1 MFKENPQQKRNF
13 TLTLLIALVA
23 FILLALPN
31 AAASD
36 NLAMIRMFEPDE
48 AAPLPSVLNMI
59 TPAGGLTQ
67 ALHNFVFYQYY
78 FYGFPYFAVSAVML
92 LPLKILGQLGNYPV
106 IMLVLRQMVSVL
118 PMLVGLLL
126 LVYLQ
131 DGFRTYRSPL
141 LFTFLLFVP
150 AVLANNL
157 WWHVDGLVFLLIM
170 LVIYFLRKD
179 NLRFGKH
186 FLIAAALTGCAT
198 AAKLVGLYF
207 FLAIATLLALG
218 WLEKKVPLKKLLLMA
233 LLFLLVMGLAYLIS
247 NPFLVSYWAREEY
260 KMTFTKQMGWLAEG
274 YGVVY
279 EKGPA
284 AAWPVIR
291 QYFGQLLF
299 LLVALGATIWG
310 VVKGRDK
317 LLHTIILTW
326 FIPVTVSVLWF
337 THFKFQ
343 YGLPAALPVFSSL
356 ILLLPEDPQV
366 KAYKA
371 TSIKTFLHAVLVLIV
386 ILQLVL
392 NISAAIPTYTQRL
405 QRADDNQ
412 TIAFYDEALAA
423 LGDLAKQPL
432 KVYYDYRLY
441 MPETDGWTLETSYD
455 LLSYDYVQR
464 NAYDLLF
471 LQRQR
476 ILDYLDPDAVGIDEG
491 DFVNAQ
497 VFYENALAESL
508 EGYELVYSNEV
519 GLIFVKQETRS

>member
-1 MFKENPQQKRNF
+1 MFKDNPQQKRNF
-13 TLTLLIALVA
+13 TLTLIIALAA

-31 AAASD
+31 AAASE

-59 TPAGGLTQ
+59 APAGGITQ
-67 ALHNFVFYQYY
+67 ALRNFIFYQYY

-92 LPLKILGQLGNYPV
+92 LPLRILGQLGNYPV

-118 PMLVGLLL
+118 PMLIGLLI

-131 DGFRTYRSPL
+131 DGFRTYRSPI

-179 NLRFGKH
+179 NLRFDKH
-186 FLIAAALTGCAT
+186 FLIAAALIGCAT

-207 FLAIATLLALG
+207 FLAIAILLAIG
-218 WLEKKVPLKKLLLMA
+218 WLEEKVPLKKLILMA

-260 KMTFTKQMGWLAEG
+260 KMTFEKQMGWLSEG

-279 EKGPA
+279 EKGPD
-284 AAWPVIR
+284 AAWPVIH
-291 QYFGQLLF
+291 QYYGQQIF
-299 LLVALGATIWG
+299 LLVTLYMLIWG
-310 VVKGRDK
+310 AIKSRDK
-317 LLHTIILTW
+317 LLHTIILAW
-326 FIPVTVSVLWF
+326 IIPVMISVVYF

-343 YGLPAALPVFSSL
+343 YGLPALLPLISSL
-356 ILLLPEDPQV
+356 VLLLPE
-366 KAYKA
+366 KLEFKSYSANN
-371 TSIKTFLHAVLVLIV
+371 IKLFLRFAMILVV
-386 ILQLVL
+386 VAQLVL
-392 NISAAIPTYTQRL
+392 NVRTAIPTYTQCL
-405 QRADDNQ
+405 QRAEDNA
-412 TIAFYDEALAA
+412 TIAFYDEALAE
-423 LGDLAKQPL
+423 LGDLAEQPL

-441 MPETDGWTLETSYD
+441 MPETNGWTLETSYD
-455 LLSYDYVQR
+455 LLSYDYIQR
-464 NAYDLLF
+464 NEYDLLF

-476 ILDYLDPDAVGIDEG
+476 IQDYLDPEAIGIDEG

-497 VFYENALAESL
+497 VFYEDALGESL
-508 EGYELVYSNEV
+508 EGYELIFSNEV
-519 GLIFVKQETRS
+519 GLVFTKE